1 MAAHFAVTA
10 ILVAALLLG
19 GVATGTDASRHHKPT
34 HVGGPATGSERNDS
48 GANEGSE
55 EHSGQ
60 RSLPKY
66 SVSAQGSN
74 STTRRWRRDG
84 AAFHVKAKPPP
95 AALLSL
101 SERKAPSMPRGAAG
115 FVGGG
120 PYGINYN
127 GGPIMSNVLKVYI
140 IWYGSW
146 SVSARAIILNF
157 FRSVSN
163 TAKQNGATVQK
174 WWSIVTYY
182 SDAAGNHVT
191 NQVTVVKEVF
201 DSGSLGLSLD
211 DDNNDIRSI
220 VFNQISSGSLPADGD
235 GAYIVLTDPRVTLN
249 SKTLDPVSGF
259 CNGGGAG
266 YCGWHTSDPYPAWV
280 AGAPMVR
287 PRKQNHRATGTCC
300 TAQTADA
307 ERRLIKYAFVG
318 DSSVQCPQWCIQS
331 VVDGYQTSPNNNV
344 GVDGLIDVLAHELSE
359 IATDPNLYNMAWT
372 NDQGE
377 ESADLCE
384 RGQYGQVTSAGFGSQ
399 AYEYNLVGINGNS
412 PLKELAAQAEVMP
425 ESSASTQDRCMT
437 ISVDGVHAA
446 SL

>member
-1 MAAHFAVTA
+1 MAAHLAVTA
-10 ILVAALLLG
+10 LLVAALLLG
-19 GVATGTDASRHHKPT
+19 GLPTRTEASRHYKPT
-34 HVGGPATGSERNDS
+34 HAGGPARGRERNDS
-48 GANEGSE
+48 GESEGSE
-55 EHSGQ
+55 DHTGH

-66 SVSAQGSN
+66 SVNAQGSN
-74 STTRRWRRDG
+74 STTGRWRRDG

-101 SERKAPSMPRGAAG
+101 SERKAPSKPRGAAG

-146 SVSARAIILNF
+146 SVASRTIILNF

-163 TAKQNGATVQK
+163 TVKQNGATVQK
-174 WWSIVTYY
+174 WWSTVTYY
-182 SDAAGNHVT
+182 TDAAGNHVT

-220 VFNQISSGSLPADGD
+220 VFNQISSGSLPADED

-249 SKTLDPVSGF
+249 SKKLDPISGF

-280 AGAPMVR
+280 AGAPM
-287 PRKQNHRATGTCC
+287 
-300 TAQTADA
+300 
-307 ERRLIKYAFVG
+307 IKYAFVG

-344 GVDGLIDVLAHELSE
+344 GVDGMIDVLAHELSE
-359 IATDPNLYNMAWT
+359 IATDPNLYNTAWT
-372 NDQGE
+372 NSQGE
-377 ESADLCE
+377 ELADLCE

-425 ESSASTQDRCMT
+425 ARRTAFRLPLWRSARRKFTVSSC
-437 ISVDGVHAA
+437 
-446 SL
+446 